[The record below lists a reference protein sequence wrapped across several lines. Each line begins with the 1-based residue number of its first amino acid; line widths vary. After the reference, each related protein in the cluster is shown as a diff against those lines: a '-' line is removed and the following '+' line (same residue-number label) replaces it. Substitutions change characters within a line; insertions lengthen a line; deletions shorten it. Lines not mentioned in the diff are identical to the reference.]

1 MDIYILYSI
10 HNKASIKTTFKVMHD
25 HFHHCMPPFHICTY
39 TQQLYSTSGWRHSPS
54 EEQYITKRGGGL
66 RVHWWLYGSTRR
78 NGP

>member
-39 TQQLYSTSGWRHSPS
+39 TQQ
-54 EEQYITKRGGGL
+54 QYITLRWSTFKQAEGQQLSKQGGRGASA
-66 RVHWWLYGSTRR
+66 VE
-78 NGP
+78 